1 MAVTIDGQRLV
12 RVLNDRDLWKIR
24 NKVCSDS
31 LGREV
36 ADVDALGG
44 DDARKVA
51 NDLNSDGSWGWA
63 DFKNKQHMR
72 ILSVCYQLGKTVYN
86 EKLRRDVADVEWLGR
101 WLKYYSAPKK
111 KLKLCDQLE
120 LGQII
125 MAMEL
130 MLNNRMK

>member
-1 MAVTIDGQRLV
+1 M
-12 RVLNDRDLWKIR
+12 
-24 NKVCSDS
+24 
-31 LGREV
+31 
-36 ADVDALGG
+36 
-44 DDARKVA
+44 
-51 NDLNSDGSWGWA
+51 
-63 DFKNKQHMR
+63 
-72 ILSVCYQLGKTVYN
+72 YN